1 MDLVDKVIITVA
13 AIFDLKSPRL
23 MSYGF
28 RDLSAKSKFLATR
41 GTCANSDRLLGVHLA
56 TLKVPSDAADKSI
69 HVISEITDNG
79 TSPFRLSQNH
89 LHAFQMSPSE
99 IFLVFLTR
107 FQRARR

>member
-41 GTCANSDRLLGVHLA
+41 GTCANSDRLLGV
-56 TLKVPSDAADKSI
+56 
-69 HVISEITDNG
+69 
-79 TSPFRLSQNH
+79 Q
-89 LHAFQMSPSE
+89 
-99 IFLVFLTR
+99 
-107 FQRARR
+107 